1 MQWMLIFVP
10 ISIGLHFAH
19 IPAVWTFVLA
29 CLGILP
35 LAGLMGAATEELAKY
50 RGPAVGGLLNA
61 TFGNATELIIG
72 IVAVQRNE
80 LQIVKASLIGS
91 VIGNVL
97 LVMGLATFLGGI
109 KYKIQQF
116 NADAAQSHAT
126 MMAMAVISLLVP
138 ALFVRMAP
146 GLRETATNP
155 NIEALS
161 IGVATVLIVLYI
173 GSLVFSLRTH
183 ESLFRSDEEC
193 AEKPEWKQRTALLT
207 LLGATVLI
215 ACESEFLVGSIG
227 ATVQQWGLSKLF
239 VGIIIVPIVGNA
251 AEHSTA
257 VLMAMRNKMDI
268 SMNIAVSSS
277 TQVAMFV
284 APVLIFISL
293 LVHHPMTILFSNYE
307 LIALTAAVGIAVL
320 ISMDGKSH
328 WLEGAQLLAAYIIVA
343 LAFYYV
349 AG

>member
-1 MQWMLIFVP
+1 MRWMLLFLPV
-10 ISIGLHFAH
+10 SIGLHFVH
-19 IPAVWTFVLA
+19 IPPVWTFVLA
-29 CLGILP
+29 CLAILP
-35 LAGLMGAATEELAKY
+35 LAGLMGTATEELAKY

-61 TFGNATELIIG
+61 TFGNATEMIIG

-97 LVMGLATFLGGI
+97 LVMGLSTLLGGV
-109 KYKIQQF
+109 KHKMQTF
-116 NADAAQSHAT
+116 NADAAQSHAS
-126 MMAMAVISLLVP
+126 MMSLAVISLLVP
-138 ALFVRMAP
+138 ALFVRAVP
-146 GLRETATNP
+146 GLRETSANP

-161 IGVATVLIVLYI
+161 LGVAAVLIVLYI
-173 GSLVFSLRTH
+173 GSLVFSLYTH
-183 ESLFRSDEEC
+183 ENLFRTDEEC
-193 AEKPEWKQRTALLT
+193 AEQPVWKQSAAITT
-207 LLGATVLI
+207 LAAATILI
-215 ACESEFLVGSIG
+215 AIESELLVGSIG
-227 ATVQQWGLSKLF
+227 PTVQQWGLSKLF

-257 VLMAMRNKMDI
+257 VMMALRNKMDI

-284 APVLIFISL
+284 APVLIFVSL
-293 LVHHPMTILFSNYE
+293 LLHHPMTILFSNFE
-307 LIALTAAVGIAVL
+307 LIAVTAATVIAVL

-328 WLEGAQLLAAYIIVA
+328 WLEGAQLLAVYIIVA
-343 LAFYYV
+343 LAFYFV

>member
-1 MQWMLIFVP
+1 MRWMLIFVP
-10 ISIGLHFAH
+10 VSIALHFVP

-29 CLGILP
+29 CLGIVP
-35 LAGLMGAATEELAKY
+35 LAGLMGTATEELAKY
-50 RGPAVGGLLNA
+50 RGPGVGGLLNA

-72 IVAVQRNE
+72 IVAVQQNE

-97 LVMGLATFLGGI
+97 LVMGLSTLLGGI
-109 KYKIQQF
+109 KYKIQTF
-116 NADAAQSHAT
+116 SADAAQSHAS
-126 MMAMAVISLLVP
+126 MMSMAVISLLVP
-138 ALFVRMAP
+138 ALFVRAVP
-146 GLRETATNP
+146 GLRETAANSKV
-155 NIEALS
+155 EALS
-161 IGVATVLIVLYI
+161 LGVATVLILLYV
-173 GSLVFSLRTH
+173 GSLVFSLYTH
-183 ESLFRSDEEC
+183 ETLFRSQEEC
-193 AEKPEWKQRTALLT
+193 AEQPEWKQSSALAT
-207 LLGATVLI
+207 LAVATVLI
-215 ACESEFLVGSIG
+215 AIESELLVGSIG

-257 VLMAMRNKMDI
+257 VMMALRNKMDI

-293 LVHHPMTILFSNYE
+293 LVGHPMTILFSNFE

-328 WLEGAQLLAAYIIVA
+328 WLEGAQLLAVYIIVA
-343 LAFYYV
+343 LAFYFV

>member
-1 MQWMLIFVP
+1 MRWMLIFLP

-19 IPAVWTFVLA
+19 ISPVWTFVLA
-29 CLGILP
+29 CLSILP
-35 LAGLMGAATEELAKY
+35 LAGLMGTATEELAKY

-72 IVAVQRNE
+72 VVAVQRNE

-97 LVMGLATFLGGI
+97 LVMGLSTLLGGI
-109 KYKIQQF
+109 KHKMQTF
-116 NADAAQSHAT
+116 NADAAQSHAS
-126 MMAMAVISLLVP
+126 MMSMAVISLLVP
-138 ALFVRMAP
+138 ALFVRTVP
-146 GLRETATNP
+146 GLSETSANP
-155 NIEALS
+155 SIEALS
-161 IGVATVLIVLYI
+161 LGVATVLIVLYI

-183 ESLFRSDEEC
+183 ESLFRSEEEC
-193 AEKPEWKQRTALLT
+193 AEKPEWKQSAALAT
-207 LLGATVLI
+207 LIVATILI
-215 ACESEFLVGSIG
+215 AIESELLVGSIEP
-227 ATVQQWGLSKLF
+227 TVQQWGLSKLF
-239 VGIIIVPIVGNA
+239 VGIIIVPIIGNA

-257 VLMAMRNKMDI
+257 VLMALRNKMDI

-293 LVHHPMTILFSNYE
+293 LMHHPMTILFSNFE
-307 LIALTAAVGIAVL
+307 LISLTAAVVIAVL

-349 AG
+349 AR